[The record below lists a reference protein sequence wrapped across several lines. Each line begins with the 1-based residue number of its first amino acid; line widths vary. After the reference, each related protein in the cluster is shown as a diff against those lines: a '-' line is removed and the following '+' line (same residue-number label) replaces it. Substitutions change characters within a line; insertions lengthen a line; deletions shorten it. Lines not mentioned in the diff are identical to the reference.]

1 MPDKKLEKDNG
12 KKLLKHSTLKK
23 IIKLPEKLFSGVT
36 TSIFVFEA
44 GVPHAEKDIFA
55 CYIADDGLETVKN
68 QGRQDIKDRWQEIE
82 DRWTEIIEKQTGDET
97 VQWIKPKEHLSYQLP
112 EKPFEICEE
121 DFNKTMLDYLFY
133 KEGIDTK
140 ELAEIIAE
148 KVLYNSNVEDKAN
161 EIHIS
166 LKKGEINE

>member
-1 MPDKKLEKDNG
+1 
-12 KKLLKHSTLKK
+12 
-23 IIKLPEKLFSGVT
+23 
-36 TSIFVFEA
+36 
-44 GVPHAEKDIFA
+44 
-55 CYIADDGLETVKN
+55 
-68 QGRQDIKDRWQEIE
+68 
-82 DRWTEIIEKQTGDET
+82 
-97 VQWIKPKEHLSYQLP
+97 
-112 EKPFEICEE
+112 
-121 DFNKTMLDYLFY
+121 MLDYLFY